1 MVKSYNV
8 LYTSDLHGNF
18 YDDLL
23 QKGSKK
29 NINSIIIGGDILPK
43 ENGDG
48 FYLLKKQEDFILN
61 YLIPRLEEFK
71 KQCNKPIYLMM
82 GNDDFACNMDLL
94 KEAEK
99 QGILKL
105 LHNRS
110 YDLTDD
116 VKLKGY
122 GYVPITP
129 FSIKDWEK
137 WDTWDRKLLHEVR
150 FDGYRSIK
158 DDYGFKLELVDL
170 RDEKHDS
177 IESDLEK
184 LVKGVEYARKSDFKK
199 LAKRAEDVKKTIFVI
214 HTPPYNTKLDITSTK
229 HVGSVAVRRFIEKY
243 QPLATLHGHVHES
256 SGIEK
261 IGKTFCVNP
270 GQDERKAFYTI
281 IPTFFHY
288 VTFDVHDIENS
299 MKLEK

>member
-1 MVKSYNV
+1 MAKSYNI

-18 YDDLL
+18 YEELL

-29 NINSIIIGGDILPK
+29 KIDSIIIGGDILPK
-43 ENGDG
+43 KSGEGY
-48 FYLLKKQEDFILN
+48 YLLKRQEDFIIN

-71 KQCNKPIYLMM
+71 KQCDKPPYLMM

-99 QGILKL
+99 QGLLKL
-105 LHNRS
+105 LHNRT
-110 YDLTDD
+110 YNLTEDIK
-116 VKLKGY
+116 VRGY

-129 FSIKDWEK
+129 FGIKDWEK
-137 WDTWDRKLLHEVR
+137 WDTWDRELSNEVR

-170 RDEKHDS
+170 RDENICDS

-184 LVKGVEYARKSDFKK
+184 LVKGVEYARKSDLEK
-199 LAKRAEDVKKTIFVI
+199 LARRAEDVKKTIFVI
-214 HTPPYNTKLDITSTK
+214 HTPPYDTKLDMVFNRTRIK
-229 HVGSVAVRRFIEKY
+229 HVGSVAVRHFIERY

-256 SGIEK
+256 AGIEK
-261 IGKTFCVNP
+261 IGRTICVNP
-270 GQDERKAFYTI
+270 GQSETK
-281 IPTFFHY
+281 FHY
-288 VTFDVHDIENS
+288 LTFNIYYIENS
-299 MKLEK
+299 IKLEK

>member
-1 MVKSYNV
+1 MAKSYNV

-18 YDDLL
+18 YDEVL

-48 FYLLKKQEDFILN
+48 FYLLKRQEDFIIN
-61 YLIPRLEEFK
+61 YLIPKLEEFK
-71 KQCNKPIYLMM
+71 KQYNKPIYLMM

-99 QGILKL
+99 QGLLKL
-105 LHNRS
+105 LHNRT
-110 YDLTDD
+110 YNLTEDI
-116 VKLKGY
+116 KLKGY

-137 WDTWDRKLLHEVR
+137 WDTWDRKLLNEVR
-150 FDGYRSIK
+150 FDGYKSVK
-158 DDYGFKLELVDL
+158 DDYGFKLESVDL
-170 RDEKHDS
+170 RDEKIHDT

-184 LVKGVEYARKSDFKK
+184 LVKGVEYARKNDLEK
-199 LAKRAEDVKKTIFVI
+199 LAKKVEDVRKTVFVI
-214 HTPPYNTKLDITSTK
+214 HTPPYNTKLDITNMK

-256 SGIEK
+256 AGTEK
-261 IGKTFCVNP
+261 IGKTICINP
-270 GQDERKAFYTI
+270 GQSKI
-281 IPTFFHY
+281 KFHY
-288 VTFDVHDIENS
+288 ITFNVYDIENS

>member
-1 MVKSYNV
+1 MAKSYNV

-18 YDDLL
+18 YDELF
-23 QKGSKK
+23 QKGSKRD
-29 NINSIIIGGDILPK
+29 IDSIIIGGDILPK

-48 FYLLKKQEDFILN
+48 FYLLKRQEDFIIN
-61 YLIPRLEEFK
+61 YLIPKLEEFK
-71 KQCNKPIYLMM
+71 KQYNKPLYLMM

-99 QGILKL
+99 QGLLKL
-105 LHNRS
+105 LHNRT
-110 YDLTDD
+110 YNLTEDI
-116 VKLKGY
+116 KLKGY

-137 WDTWDRKLLHEVR
+137 WDTWDRKLLNEVR
-150 FDGYRSIK
+150 FDGYKSVK

-170 RDEKHDS
+170 RDEKIHDT

-184 LVKGVEYARKSDFKK
+184 LVKGVEYARKNDLEK
-199 LAKRAEDVKKTIFVI
+199 LAKKVEDVRKTVFVI
-214 HTPPYNTKLDITSTK
+214 HTPPYNTKLDITNMK
-229 HVGSVAVRRFIEKY
+229 HVGSAAVRRFIEKY

-256 SGIEK
+256 AGTEK
-261 IGKTFCVNP
+261 IGKTICINP
-270 GQDERKAFYTI
+270 GQSKI
-281 IPTFFHY
+281 KFHY
-288 VTFDVHDIENS
+288 ITFNVYDIENS